1 MGLFVEMFPVSG
13 GPPISNDVV
22 NQVNK
27 VQSLTVRPALPM
39 LSVVCPV
46 DRLTSNYVFHQS
58 INASPS
64 TCLLSAILWC
74 SPLRRLISMSRLMQ
88 CKKR

>member
-27 VQSLTVRPALPM
+27 VQSLTVRPAFLNTPTSHILQSALPNM
-39 LSVVCPV
+39 PASRPPFYLSRIPYPPFPPH
-46 DRLTSNYVFHQS
+46 SS
-58 INASPS
+58 ITAFPIQP
-64 TCLLSAILWC
+64 IL
-74 SPLRRLISMSRLMQ
+74 PH
-88 CKKR
+88 